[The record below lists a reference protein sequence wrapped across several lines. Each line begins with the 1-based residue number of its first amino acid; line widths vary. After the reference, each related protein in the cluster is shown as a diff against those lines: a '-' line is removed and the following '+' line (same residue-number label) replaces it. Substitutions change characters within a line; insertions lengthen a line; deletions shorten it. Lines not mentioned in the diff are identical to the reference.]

1 MIVANKYKLI
11 EKIDSGSFGKIY
23 KAQNIRSNEYVAVK
37 IESVLTEIKLLK
49 NETRIYHYLNGCI
62 GIPNVKW
69 FGLYGKNH
77 FMVIKLL
84 GSSLEE
90 LKKQEELKKFGLN
103 LVINIGMQIVKLL
116 EIIHNN
122 RIIHRDIKP
131 ANFLMGLDSE
141 NTQIYVIDF
150 GFGKRFV
157 TDKNTHIDIK
167 KTSRLIGTPN
177 FASMNSHNLIE
188 LSRRDDL
195 ESLAYTLMYLYYGT
209 LPWDRLEI
217 THDQI
222 YQEKVSFYD
231 SSILATVSEN
241 ILLDYLKYTVEL
253 KFDEKPDYKGIINM
267 FAENK
272 CISL

>member
-1 MIVANKYKLI
+1 MIVANKYKLV
-11 EKIDSGSFGKIY
+11 EKINSGSFGKIY
-23 KAQNIRSNEYVAVK
+23 KAQNIRTNEYVAVK
-37 IESVLTEIKLLK
+37 IESVFTEIKLLK

-77 FMVIKLL
+77 FMVINLL

-90 LKKQEELKKFGLN
+90 LKTLNNFSLN

-122 RIIHRDIKP
+122 GIIHRDIKP

-141 NTQIYVIDF
+141 NSQIYVIDF

-195 ESLAYTLMYLYYGT
+195 ESLAYTLIYLHYGT
-209 LPWDRLEI
+209 LKWNRPEI
-217 THDQI
+217 THEQI
-222 YQEKVSFYD
+222 YQEKVSFYN
-231 SSILATVSEN
+231 SSVSVSVSDN
-241 ILLDYLKYTVEL
+241 ILFDYLKYTVEL

>member
-1 MIVANKYKLI
+1 MIIANKYKLI

-37 IESVLTEIKLLK
+37 IESVLTEVKLLK

-77 FMVIKLL
+77 FMVINLL

-90 LKKQEELKKFGLN
+90 LKKQEMLFSLN
-103 LVINIGMQIVKLL
+103 LVINIGIQIVKLL

-122 RIIHRDIKP
+122 CIIHRDIKP
-131 ANFLMGLDSE
+131 ANFLMGLDTE

-157 TDKNTHIDIK
+157 TEKNTHIDIK

-177 FASMNSHNLIE
+177 FASMNSHNLNE

-195 ESLAYTLMYLYYGT
+195 ESLAYTLIYLYYGT
-209 LPWDRLEI
+209 LPWERTES
-217 THDQI
+217 THERI
-222 YQEKVSFYD
+222 YQEKVSFYN
-231 SSILATVSEN
+231 SVILTDDN
-241 ILLDYLKYTVEL
+241 ILFNYLKYTVEL

-267 FAENK
+267 FTENK